1 MAGMKKGLPKQ
12 TVKNVGGNAKPGKGG
27 GKKSSGKC

>member
-12 TVKNVGGNAKPGKGG
+12 TVKNVAGKAAPGKGKDT
-27 GKKSSGKC
+27 KKAGKC

>member
-12 TVKNVGGNAKPGKGG
+12 TVKNVAGKAKPGKGG
-27 GKKSSGKC
+27 GKKSDKC

>member
-12 TVKNVGGNAKPGKGG
+12 TVKNVAGKAKPGKGSDS
-27 GKKSSGKC
+27 KKPGKC